1 LAYDF
6 RRELQ
11 IDLVDYASGERAW
24 TEFYEFVQELPPW
37 GKFKSALALDM
48 DFAKEMKARLDKQLE
63 EREGLEEEEPEII
76 RKDNTMRSP
85 EGYTPE
91 LAMMHLIDE
100 RLQSHISV
108 ALGAAGMKSP
118 PQVIQHKRP
127 LVAMDILELE
137 SEREEIMELKELFG
151 IR

>member
-1 LAYDF
+1 
-6 RRELQ
+6 
-11 IDLVDYASGERAW
+11 
-24 TEFYEFVQELPPW
+24 
-37 GKFKSALALDM
+37 M
-48 DFAKEMKARLDKQLE
+48 DFATEMKARLDKQLE
-63 EREGLEEEEPEII
+63 EREDLEEEDPEII

-91 LAMMHLIDE
+91 LAMLHLIDE

-108 ALGAAGMKSP
+108 ALGAAGVKSP
-118 PQVIQHKRP
+118 PQVVQHKRP